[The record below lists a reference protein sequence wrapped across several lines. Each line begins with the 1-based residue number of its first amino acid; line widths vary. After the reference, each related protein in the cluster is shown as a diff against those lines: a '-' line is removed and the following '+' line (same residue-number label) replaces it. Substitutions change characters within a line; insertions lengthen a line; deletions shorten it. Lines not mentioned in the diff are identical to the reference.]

1 MLDSLNTEN
10 MLEKKFK
17 KIIINVITLNISIH
31 VYLHFLPLQV

>member
-10 MLEKKFK
+10 MSEKNLKR
-17 KIIINVITLNISIH
+17 IINVITLNISIH